1 MWRDNMKYNIN
12 EYSFVFDTPAKKQ
25 QERAIVVQI
34 MKLLN
39 DGKYDNLDEFVSKN
53 PNYQEFLKKNGME
66 NVVKH
71 FGNTLGEMDFKAIL
85 ESLKSLSKDKKS
97 FDEENVKTTNID
109 GKEYVSFNNGQTSIN
124 LDNSESGKSIEEQM
138 KELQPT
144 QQEFQTS
151 DTQKNTENLFKELS
165 DSKKEGINLYP
176 LNQIDKSKLNE
187 EESLNYN
194 AAVNYQFDTGKPVKV
209 DVQKGIISDDSNN
222 LFRIINENGQ
232 ITIKGENSE
241 EKGNEKNEE
250 MQKGGRQLVLK
261 ASPNTLYS
269 NAA

>member
-1 MWRDNMKYNIN
+1 MKYNIN

-97 FDEENVKTTNID
+97 FDEENVKTTSID

-124 LDNSESGKSIEEQM
+124 LDNSESGKSIEAQM
-138 KELQPT
+138 EELQPT
-144 QQEFQTS
+144 QQKFQTS
-151 DTQKNTENLFKELS
+151 DTQKNTKNLFEELR